1 MDERGFIAE
10 DEEATCGLQADQRW
24 AASHNLSLGVEGGNG
39 ALVAIGPVPG
49 FASIVR
55 ITSRNVTP
63 VEYFASIGTTC
74 LEHLELTGIILSR
87 DMACN
92 FIN

>member
-1 MDERGFIAE
+1 MSWEVDERGFIAE

-63 VEYFASIGTTC
+63 VE
-74 LEHLELTGIILSR
+74 
-87 DMACN
+87 
-92 FIN
+92 